1 MTDETTNKDQKPK
14 DRFRSAFGS
23 FFDHQRRA
31 VEETGKAFDS
41 LLPPEFKEHS
51 AVARDEFRKGLKV
64 LVDTTIDELE
74 NITKEVPKRKS
85 APGTDD
91 DSNTDDPPS
100 TTGRAKVKVQVE

>member
-1 MTDETTNKDQKPK
+1 MTDEKAQNPK

-31 VEETGKAFDS
+31 FEETGKAFDS

-74 NITKEVPKRKS
+74 NITKEVPKQDPTAKADS
-85 APGTDD
+85 DTD
-91 DSNTDDPPS
+91 DDPPS
-100 TTGRAKVKVQVE
+100 TTGRTKVKVQVE